1 METYREKSEAD
12 MFAREFYC
20 PQAFMIYYKLKTTS
34 DLVSAFKISY
44 SYANILLIKIEKR
57 KDKAL
62 TKAER
67 RLIKIFETNKR
78 KSK

>member
-1 METYREKSEAD
+1 MGFLPENFYLMHNNVEKL
-12 MFAREFYC
+12 R
-20 PQAFMIYYKLKTTS
+20 LKTTS